1 MDFMINYG
9 MYLFVII
16 TTVALAIAVVAD
28 ARKDKN
34 RSVINVYNLYPDYHY
49 DGVVYC
55 LS

>member
-1 MDFMINYG
+1 MDLIINYG

-16 TTVALAIAVVAD
+16 TTVGLAIAFVTD

-34 RSVINVYNLYPDYHY
+34 RSGINVYNLYPHKHY

-55 LS
+55 FS